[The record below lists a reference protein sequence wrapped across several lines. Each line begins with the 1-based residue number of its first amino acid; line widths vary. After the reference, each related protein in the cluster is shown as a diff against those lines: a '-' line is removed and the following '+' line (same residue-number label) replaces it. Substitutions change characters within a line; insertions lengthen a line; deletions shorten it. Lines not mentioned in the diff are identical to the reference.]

1 MSLQIRK
8 AERRAAASGMVSLFL
23 GLLWVGTAMGG
34 GGQGT
39 ASEQRAAARVDGHV
53 ITMQELEKALAAQ
66 LAKLQEQRYQL
77 MQSKLDEL
85 IDGRL
90 IEQEA
95 KRRGTTVEALL
106 KAEVSSKVSKA
117 TDLEVSAF
125 INENRARL
133 KNEGPEI
140 RDKVRDYLD
149 YQKEFQQRRMFVTGL
164 RQRANLAIF
173 LQEPEPIRVV
183 VSIEGAFSKGP
194 KDAPITIVEF
204 SDFQCPFCRNSVATL
219 KEVMRQYDGKIRWAF
234 RDFPIPSLHPQ
245 ASKAAEAARCAGE
258 QGKFWEYHDL
268 LFDSKVQWT
277 PADFKKFAEQLK
289 LEPKRFGSCL
299 DSGKYQAAV
308 QSDIEDGV
316 RLGITGTPT
325 FFVNGRVIVGAV
337 PLENLKKIVE
347 AELRGK
353 SR

>member
-1 MSLQIRK
+1 MYLQI
-8 AERRAAASGMVSLFL
+8 ERADRRRVAIGLVTVFL
-23 GLLWVGTAMGG
+23 GLLWAPAAIGG
-34 GGQGT
+34 EGQK
-39 ASEQRAAARVDGHV
+39 APNEQGAAARVDGQV
-53 ITMQELEKALAAQ
+53 ITVQELEKALAAQ
-66 LAKLQEQRYQL
+66 LAKLQEQKYQM

-106 KAEVSSKVSKA
+106 KSEVSSKVSKV

-133 KNEGPEI
+133 KSEGPEI

-149 YQKEFQQRRMFVTGL
+149 YQRELQQRRSFVTSL
-164 RQRANLAIF
+164 RQRANVAIF
-173 LQEPEPIRVV
+173 LQEPEPIRAV
-183 VSIEGAFSKGP
+183 VSIDGAFVKGP
-194 KDAPITIVEF
+194 KDAPVTIVEF
-204 SDFQCPFCRNSVATL
+204 SDFQCPFCRSSVATL
-219 KEVMRQYDGKIRWAF
+219 KEVMRQYDGKVRWAF

-245 ASKAAEAARCAGE
+245 APKAAEAARCAGE
-258 QGKFWEYHDL
+258 QGKSWEYHDL
-268 LFDSKVQWT
+268 LFDSKAQWT
-277 PADFKKFAEQLK
+277 AADFKKFAEQLK
-289 LEPKRFGSCL
+289 LDFKRFGPCL

-308 QSDIEDGV
+308 QSDVEDGV
-316 RLGITGTPT
+316 RLGINGTPT
-325 FFVNGRVIVGAV
+325 FFVNGRVLVGAV
-337 PLENLKKIVE
+337 PLENFRKIVE